1 MLDPW
6 GHKNIKLVLLDGLL
20 ELLPQMPAEVVV
32 DVVVVPVVL
41 PQLRVLGVLGG
52 RVPVVLGELLELVV
66 LLVDLVVGLALLGWF
81 IFLRGGAGVGTRVA
95 AAAMS
100 RRACVGARASV
111 FTPLQTAGF
120 FASLAASA
128 LGLSLMF

>member
-1 MLDPW
+1 
-6 GHKNIKLVLLDGLL
+6 
-20 ELLPQMPAEVVV
+20 MPAEVVV
-32 DVVVVPVVL
+32 HIIVVPVVL

-52 RVPVVLGELLELVV
+52 RVPVVLRELLELVV

-81 IFLRGGAGVGTRVA
+81 IFLRGGAGVWTRVA

-111 FTPLQTAGF
+111 FAPLCTAGF
-120 FASLAASA
+120 FASVLAASA
-128 LGLSLMF
+128 LGLSLMVMSSAGPLLDRVVF